1 MVVVMLLTNPRRKMI
16 YGLSWTLLGAAAVC
30 FLCLYPRFSDA
41 EQISGS
47 LIHYNFLRFGVLDWL
62 WITQQ
67 RSFLTIPPS
76 ITWTFQIQ
84 WLGLVGNL
92 LVIGLVVWLCRKGWR
107 RSVRSVAIRG
117 PNCDTCGYDLQG
129 SAGNR
134 CPECGEKAN
143 NQLIPVAKLWPAL
156 GHVLFSAFILCY
168 CLFRPLLALG
178 LLLDTTG
185 KLISVVVW
193 SFLLSIILF
202 AGGMIVLYPWVLS
215 GRVDFED
222 KDATPRRRKSV
233 CLWMAWVPA
242 LIVLLGLVCEMI
254 FYFYNAP
261 LYHDAD
267 ATKSLLLWW
276 LPATV
281 LYGGSM
287 HVILAR
293 RLRKSFRRSG
303 VCFACAKKLVEGE
316 EVVCDECQAC

>member
-1 MVVVMLLTNPRRKMI
+1 MLLTKPRRQMI
-16 YGLSWTLLGAAAVC
+16 YGLSWTLMGAGVMC
-30 FLCLYPRFSDA
+30 FLCLYSRFPDF

-47 LIHYNFLRFGVLDWL
+47 MIHYNFLRFGVLDWL

-67 RSFLTIPPS
+67 RSFLTTPPT

-107 RSVRSVAIRG
+107 WSVRSEAIRG
-117 PNCDTCGYDLQG
+117 LNCDTCGYDLQG
-129 SAGNR
+129 ISGNR
-134 CPECGEKAN
+134 CPECGEKMKEKST
-143 NQLIPVAKLWPAL
+143 PRAKWL
-156 GHVLFSAFILCY
+156 SAFGELLFAVIILCTSLY
-168 CLFRPLLALG
+168 SPLLALW
-178 LLLDTTG
+178 LLLGTTSELLWG
-185 KLISVVVW
+185 VI
-193 SFLLSIILF
+193 LSIVLPQILLF
-202 AGGMIVLYPWVLS
+202 VWMLVGYPWMRS
-215 GRVDFED
+215 GRIEFEGKRD
-222 KDATPRRRKSV
+222 TPRRRKSV

-242 LIVLLGLVCEMI
+242 LIVLLGLACEMI

-281 LYGGSM
+281 LYGGMM

-293 RLRKSFRRSG
+293 RLRKAFRCSG

-316 EVVCDECQAC
+316 EVICTECQSG

>member
-107 RSVRSVAIRG
+107 RSVRSEAIRG
-117 PNCDTCGYDLQG
+117 LNCDMCGYDLQG
-129 SAGNR
+129 NSGNR
-134 CPECGEKAN
+134 CPECGEKKKEKSIPRAEWLSSLG
-143 NQLIPVAKLWPAL
+143 QLLIAVFMLCISLYMP
-156 GHVLFSAFILCY
+156 FI
-168 CLFRPLLALG
+168 ALG
-178 LLLDTTG
+178 LFLDMTSELL
-185 KLISVVVW
+185 SVVVL
-193 SFLLSIILF
+193 SFSLTIILGF
-202 AGGMIVLYPWVLS
+202 IGGLVVNPWMLS